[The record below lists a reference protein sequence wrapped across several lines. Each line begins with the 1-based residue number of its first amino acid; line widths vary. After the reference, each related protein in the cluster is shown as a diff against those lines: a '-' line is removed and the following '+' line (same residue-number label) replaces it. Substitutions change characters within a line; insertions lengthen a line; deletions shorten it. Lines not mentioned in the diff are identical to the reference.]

1 MESNLLLQLR
11 QYEGK
16 VVRLTSTEGEIMIA
30 KIADVSEE
38 EQDVTLDIFSTNQ
51 PERYTRM
58 GKNYH
63 EGAWAIP
70 FDFIAEIS
78 PEENRIEGR

>member
-1 MESNLLLQLR
+1 MESDLLLQLR

-30 KIADVSEE
+30 KVADVSEE
-38 EQDVTLDIFSTNQ
+38 EQDVTLDILSTNQ

-58 GKNYH
+58 GKNH
-63 EGAWAIP
+63 QQGAWAIP
-70 FDFIAEIS
+70 FDFIADIS
-78 PEENRIEGR
+78 PEEDAG